1 MLILKRKKNESLIIG
16 DSIEIKITDIQGDS
30 VKIGIRAPRNVPV
43 FREEIYN
50 QIKEKNIQ
58 AANIDHKSI
67 DAVSSE
73 LKKKAGLS

>member
-58 AANIDHKSI
+58 AANIDQKSI
-67 DAVSSE
+67 DAVSSV
-73 LKKKAGLS
+73 LNKKADL